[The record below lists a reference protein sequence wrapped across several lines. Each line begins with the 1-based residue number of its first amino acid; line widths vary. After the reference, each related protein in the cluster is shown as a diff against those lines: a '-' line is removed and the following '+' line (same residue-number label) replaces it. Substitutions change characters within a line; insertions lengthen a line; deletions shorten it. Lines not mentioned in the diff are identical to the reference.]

1 MFVGWVW
8 GLGRCLDCGCLCFI
22 CCLLACV
29 GLFVVVGLA
38 CSFGCFVWWL
48 FASLVLVDC
57 CGFGDWYLVLDCV
70 LILVCLR
77 DEFRLWLI

>member
-1 MFVGWVW
+1 MF
-8 GLGRCLDCGCLCFI
+8 GLR
-22 CCLLACV
+22 
-29 GLFVVVGLA
+29 LFVLYLLFAGVRWFVCGSWFWPVVSVVLCG
-38 CSFGCFVWWL
+38 GC
-48 FASLVLVDC
+48 FASLVLVGC